1 MQSISHMAGR
11 LKITGTKNI
20 ADALGCYHRLEK
32 SPHYHELRET
42 VQYEIMAAWLAILAY
57 WGTAPTQAV
66 AKVKTPSGKRIDIA
80 NLTRLRFIEETEEAW
95 PQLMEPCGQAALIVD
110 GTGGGFA
117 EERRVLAPAADIA
130 AVNRLMEDW
139 NQAAA
144 QLGVRRCASLTEM
157 RRKVARDR
165 LADPFWRDH
174 YREGLVRI
182 SKSEFLR
189 GYRQS
194 GSGKTFVANFDWFL
208 RENSLM
214 LLLEGRYDD

>member
-1 MQSISHMAGR
+1 MQSITHMAGR
-11 LKITGTKNI
+11 LKITGTRNI
-20 ADALGCYHRLEK
+20 ADALGCFHRLEK
-32 SPHYHELRET
+32 SPHYHALRET
-42 VQYEIMAAWLAILAY
+42 VQCEIMAAWLAILAY
-57 WGTAPTQAV
+57 WGTAPAPAV
-66 AKVKTPSGKRIDIA
+66 AKVKTPNGGRIDVA
-80 NLTRLRFIEETEEAW
+80 NLTRLRFIEETEESW
-95 PQLMEPCGQAALIVD
+95 PQLIEPCGQAALIGD
-110 GTGGGFA
+110 GGAFA
-117 EERRVLAPAADIA
+117 EDRRVLAPAADIA

-139 NQAAA
+139 NQAAE
-144 QLGVRRCASLTEM
+144 QLGVRRCASLTEA
-157 RRKVARDR
+157 RRRAARDR

-194 GSGKTFVANFDWFL
+194 GKDKAFVANIDWFL